1 MKVRKTSNT
10 AKAIAWMLAD
20 PNRTQVAAAN
30 EFGISQSG
38 ISSVK
43 MREDFAIEYCRT
55 VPDLVEKA
63 HREIEADPTRTWRG
77 LAYLLKISEGDAK
90 RLMLGIRAQAERD
103 EAKRNLPPVVDPVVE
118 MREKCAML
126 AETIGGEYGVH
137 VAAAIRGLV

>member
-1 MKVRKTSNT
+1 MKIRKTSNT

-43 MREDFAIEYCRT
+43 MREDFAIEYCRS

-63 HREIEADPTRTWRG
+63 TREIESDPTRTHRG
-77 LAYLLKISEGDAK
+77 LMYLLKIGEGEAK

-103 EAKRNLPPVVDPVVE
+103 EARRNLPPKVDPVAA
-118 MREKCAML
+118 MREKCAVL
-126 AETIGGEYGVH
+126 AETIGGEHGVH
-137 VAAAIRGLV
+137 VATAIRGLV